1 MSLPSAPSSLTLLGC
16 LLAAVTLAACGGGGA
31 GDDDAGRD
39 QTADSRSDGPELSD
53 DTAEDPPPEVDAS
66 APDGELD
73 TLADTA
79 ADGADASL
87 ADLPE
92 GRGAGVFVEGCPIPD
107 RSIAR
112 TMRHPEARIT
122 GPGALGGPGDTLLMN
137 ERAAFVIQDPANVRT
152 YWYYGG
158 GLIDAVAVD
167 GCAQAGPERYDE
179 LAFLVGDAD
188 LSNFEQSTLRGF
200 RGDRVEIID
209 DGSGGGAARVRVH
222 GADDRFWLIEL
233 ELLSSA
239 FEAGEPKPLSEP
251 YPIEMWV
258 DYILEPG
265 SSVLR
270 MELGARNLS
279 DESLALILGS
289 ANWFADGTSRLYYN
303 EGQLAAAG
311 LSLDT
316 GVPWLVATSGEG
328 AWALSIENR
337 NAGTINIAGVDGFLD
352 LDQFLVT
359 PRLGPAGSASDAR
372 VEVFFMAVGASDAHS
387 AIAHLP
393 DVNPRPFRGPAVSLE
408 PLTGE
413 VVDAVDG
420 APVAGAT
427 LTLYRRNSV
436 GQWSALDQLVA
447 RSDGR
452 YEANVPTFPDGTY
465 RLVATYPGRPSP
477 VALEGPFDA
486 IMGARF
492 ETGRAARLV
501 LDVRDDDDRYLPA
514 KAVLYRGG
522 RRVRTI
528 FTRGELLETDVEPGE
543 YELSITRGIE
553 YQPFDQPLALA
564 ADETTTVRAVLPHVI
579 DTSGYLSMDGHIH
592 GGPSPD
598 SGVEVP
604 DRLVSLAAEG
614 VEVAVSTDHEAVI
627 AWEPYLPEVGLGD
640 WIHPVLGEEVTPP
653 LPEHHNAYPLRQRPG
668 RRGVPVE
675 LWGFDIAELHAS
687 IRARGADVVALNH
700 PRNGCNYL
708 CLIGYDRLTGDATLD
723 DPTLLGYAPDAA
735 LWSWNFDTVEYQNGP
750 QSPFVDPD
758 QPDRTGLFED
768 WTSFINHGH
777 RVTATGVTDVHG
789 EDAQGIPRN
798 FFESPVDSPAEATD
812 DMLVDAIL
820 AGRSLVSTGAFARVS
835 VNGEAGMGDTITDTD
850 GSVDLALR
858 IEALPAIDVTHY
870 MVFVNCDEAV
880 TGDTSA
886 PTGRV
891 KLDRTITVPVEGDAY
906 LVVMG
911 FGEQPLPRNL
921 PQFDPST
928 VPRFTTNPIYIDGD
942 GDGVWTPPGGRT
954 CRYELRG
961 RDGARIIPRA
971 LEAPRPLL
979 DFDCAH

>member
-1 MSLPSAPSSLTLLGC
+1 
-16 LLAAVTLAACGGGGA
+16 
-31 GDDDAGRD
+31 
-39 QTADSRSDGPELSD
+39 
-53 DTAEDPPPEVDAS
+53 
-66 APDGELD
+66 
-73 TLADTA
+73 
-79 ADGADASL
+79 
-87 ADLPE
+87 
-92 GRGAGVFVEGCPIPD
+92 
-107 RSIAR
+107 
-112 TMRHPEARIT
+112 
-122 GPGALGGPGDTLLMN
+122 
-137 ERAAFVIQDPANVRT
+137 
-152 YWYYGG
+152 
-158 GLIDAVAVD
+158 
-167 GCAQAGPERYDE
+167 
-179 LAFLVGDAD
+179 
-188 LSNFEQSTLRGF
+188 
-200 RGDRVEIID
+200 
-209 DGSGGGAARVRVH
+209 
-222 GADDRFWLIEL
+222 
-233 ELLSSA
+233 
-239 FEAGEPKPLSEP
+239 
-251 YPIEMWV
+251 
-258 DYILEPG
+258 
-265 SSVLR
+265 
-270 MELGARNLS
+270 
-279 DESLALILGS
+279 
-289 ANWFADGTSRLYYN
+289 
-303 EGQLAAAG
+303 
-311 LSLDT
+311 
-316 GVPWLVATSGEG
+316 
-328 AWALSIENR
+328 
-337 NAGTINIAGVDGFLD
+337 
-352 LDQFLVT
+352 
-359 PRLGPAGSASDAR
+359 
-372 VEVFFMAVGASDAHS
+372 
-387 AIAHLP
+387 
-393 DVNPRPFRGPAVSLE
+393 
-408 PLTGE
+408 
-413 VVDAVDG
+413 
-420 APVAGAT
+420 
-427 LTLYRRNSV
+427 
-436 GQWSALDQLVA
+436 
-447 RSDGR
+447 
-452 YEANVPTFPDGTY
+452 
-465 RLVATYPGRPSP
+465 
-477 VALEGPFDA
+477 
-486 IMGARF
+486 
-492 ETGRAARLV
+492 
-501 LDVRDDDDRYLPA
+501 
-514 KAVLYRGG
+514 
-522 RRVRTI
+522 
-528 FTRGELLETDVEPGE
+528 
-543 YELSITRGIE
+543 
-553 YQPFDQPLALA
+553 
-564 ADETTTVRAVLPHVI
+564 
-579 DTSGYLSMDGHIH
+579 MDGHIH

-675 LWGFDIAELHAS
+675 LWGF
-687 IRARGADVVALNH
+687 
-700 PRNGCNYL
+700 
-708 CLIGYDRLTGDATLD
+708 DATLD